1 MAALIQRIAV
11 QALKTFAKGNSFAVK
26 QQNLINLKA
35 LMKQVVP
42 ADLVI
47 DESLFSDRSEYV
59 PNDDTAPVTYIS
71 VWSDPTYSM
80 GVFILRNRT
89 RLPLHDHPG
98 MDGLV
103 KVIYGSIDVRSFS
116 RVDDDGT
123 VRDQLVR
130 VREELGE
137 EDDDVVV
144 VARELNRGLTVDT
157 SSDVVSLSADEGNF
171 HEIRATDGPAAFLDI
186 LSPPYDD
193 PPGPRG
199 CSYYRAEALRPAN
212 GEEGPSPPESDLVYL
227 IKIPLPDDYWSDSKA
242 YEGPAVD
249 PYSPLGT

>member
-116 RVDDDGT
+116 RVDDGT
-123 VRDQLVR
+123 VRDQLAR

-144 VARELNRGLTVDT
+144 ARELSRGLTVDT
-157 SSDVVSLSADEGNF
+157 SSDVVALSADEGNF

-186 LSPPYDD
+186 LAPPYD
-193 PPGPRG
+193 GPRG
-199 CSYYRAEALRPAN
+199 CSYYRAEALRRPAD
-212 GEEGPSPPESDLVYL
+212 GEEGPSPAPESDLVCL
-227 IKIPLPDDYWSDSKA
+227 IKIPLPDDYWSDSQT

-249 PYSPLGT
+249 PYSPLST